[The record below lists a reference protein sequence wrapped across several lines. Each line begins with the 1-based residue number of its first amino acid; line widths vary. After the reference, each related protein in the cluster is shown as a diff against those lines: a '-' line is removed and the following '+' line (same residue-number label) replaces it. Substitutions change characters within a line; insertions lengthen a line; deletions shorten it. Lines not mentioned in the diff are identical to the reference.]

1 MSKAFIY
8 INNYQP
14 RDIKEKTAFIIT
26 TRNKYLRVNL
36 TLKMSKISILKIY
49 STPEGHKS
57 EAQNKQQGKLC
68 SLLGILN
75 VL

>member
-1 MSKAFIY
+1 
-8 INNYQP
+8 
-14 RDIKEKTAFIIT
+14 
-26 TRNKYLRVNL
+26 
-36 TLKMSKISILKIY
+36 MSKISILKID

-68 SLLGILN
+68 SSLGILN